1 MKHRTM
7 KLFYCNVIVLFAL
20 LSTPL
25 RAELPHAVD
34 VVVQGHALP
43 ADSYSLL
50 VQDVD
55 TGESLLAVNEN
66 LPLNPASTIK
76 TLTTLAALEKLGPAH
91 TWTTTVYALGPV
103 EQGVLHG
110 DLLIQ
115 GGGDPYLLEEQ
126 FRNLLKAIR
135 AHGIERIEGDLVID
149 AHYFDASVRNEPA
162 IDNDAG
168 RAYNVLPSALLLNFQ
183 TVTYYF
189 SPKADGSGVDV
200 RADPP
205 LPNLHINNRLRL
217 KQGVCTG
224 YQRGISFS
232 YDKATP
238 DGVNFDGQFPSGCKL
253 FSVVRAT
260 NDPLTYAHGLFTLLW
275 RELGGEFSGALRQGE
290 APVDAKP
297 LLRWDSPPLADVI
310 RYLNKYSNNL
320 MARHMLLTLAAE
332 SGTVPATV
340 SAGAQALTT
349 YLSGLGIDVT
359 GLDVQN
365 GSGLSRATRLTTA
378 QVGAALRHGYHSRYM
393 AEYQSS
399 LPVAGEDGTMRERL
413 REDSNRGYMHVKT
426 GTLDDVSAVA
436 GYVTGKSGRH
446 YVVAGI
452 LNHADADRGPGV
464 ELTDALLSWARQQ

>member
-1 MKHRTM
+1 MKRA
-7 KLFYCNVIVLFAL
+7 VIFSVTVLLQLVAA
-20 LSTPL
+20 PL
-25 RAELPHAVD
+25 QAQLPNAID
-34 VVVQGHALP
+34 VVVKGHSLP
-43 ADSYSLL
+43 ADSYSLM

-76 TLTTLAALEKLGPAH
+76 TLTTLAALEELGPAY
-91 TWTTTVYALGPV
+91 TWTTSVYALGPV

-135 AHGIERIEGDLVID
+135 VNGIERIEGDLVLD
-149 AHYFDASVRNEPA
+149 AGYFDESVRSEAA

-168 RAYNVLPSALLLNFQ
+168 RAYNVLPSALSLNFQ
-183 TVTYYF
+183 VVTYYF

-200 RADPP
+200 RADPA

-217 KQGVCTG
+217 KQGACTG

-232 YDKATP
+232 YDRATP
-238 DGVNFDGQFPSGCKL
+238 DGVSFDGQFPSGCTL
-253 FSVVRAT
+253 YSMARAT
-260 NDPLTYAHGLFTLLW
+260 NDPMTYAHGLFTKLW
-275 RELGGEFSGALRQGE
+275 RELGGEFDGALRME
-290 APVDAKP
+290 AAPVGAKP

-332 SGTVPATV
+332 NGTVPATV
-340 SAGAQALTT
+340 PAGAQALSA

-378 QVGAALRHGYHSRYM
+378 QLAAALRHGYQSRYM
-393 AEYQSS
+393 PEYLSS
-399 LPVAGEDGTMRERL
+399 LPVAGEDGTMRGRL
-413 REDSNRGYMHVKT
+413 REDANRGYMHVKT
-426 GTLDDVSAVA
+426 GTLSEVSAVA
-436 GYVTGKSGRH
+436 GYVTGQSGRH

-452 LNHADADRGPGV
+452 LNHAEADRGPGI
-464 ELTDALLSWARQQ
+464 ELTDALLAWARQQ

>member
-1 MKHRTM
+1 MNRAVFFSIM
-7 KLFYCNVIVLFAL
+7 L
-20 LSTPL
+20 LLQLAAAPVQ
-25 RAELPHAVD
+25 AQLPHAID
-34 VVVQGHALP
+34 VVVQGHSLP
-43 ADSYSLL
+43 SDSYSLI

-55 TGESLLAVNEN
+55 TGESLLAVNTS

-76 TLTTLAALEKLGPAH
+76 TLTTLAALEELGPAY
-91 TWTTTVYALGPV
+91 TWTTKVYALGPV

-135 AHGIERIEGDLVID
+135 VRGIERIEGDLVLD
-149 AHYFDASVRNEPA
+149 ASYFDASVRSEPA

-168 RAYNVLPSALLLNFQ
+168 RAYNVLPSALSLNFQ
-183 TVTYYF
+183 AITYYF
-189 SPKADGSGVDV
+189 SPKADGSGVEV

-217 KQGVCTG
+217 KQGACTG
-224 YQRGISFS
+224 YQRGVSFS
-232 YDKATP
+232 YDDTTP

-253 FSVVRAT
+253 FSMARAT
-260 NDPLTYAHGLFTLLW
+260 NDPKTYMHGLFTLLW
-275 RELGGEFSGALRQGE
+275 RELGGEFTGALRLE
-290 APVDAKP
+290 AAPAGVEP

-340 SAGAQALTT
+340 AAGAQALTA
-349 YLSGLGIDVT
+349 YLSGLGIDIT

-378 QVGAALRHGYHSRYM
+378 QLAAALRHGYHSRYM
-393 AEYQSS
+393 AEYQAS
-399 LPVAGEDGTMRERL
+399 LPVVGEDGTMRARL
-413 REDSNRGYMHVKT
+413 REEANRGYMHVKT
-426 GTLDDVSAVA
+426 GTLNEVSAVA
-436 GYVTGKSGRH
+436 GYVIGKSGRH
-446 YVVAGI
+446 YAVAGI

-464 ELTDALLSWARQQ
+464 ELTDALLAWARQQ